1 MQENSVQSKTKFK
14 VILVAILILL
24 FSITMTIVS
33 IVQIVQINKLNNK
46 IDQQERMIEDL
57 NSQYDDLVNG

>member
-24 FSITMTIVS
+24 FSITITIVS